1 MRLKT
6 VCNKELKISSIFN
19 KQIYFN
25 FDGGNITQ
33 DGGLTLIR
41 QIDEKTSVA
50 ESICNAIEDKRNPEK
65 IEHPLIN
72 LIRQKLYQIV
82 CGYEDDNDADKLRKD
97 PIFKTVIDRLPE
109 SDQDLASQPTFCRL
123 ENNITKKDIF
133 NLTEEL
139 ARLYAKRKLRKGKPK
154 QIIID
159 IDPTDDPTHGNQQY
173 TLFHG
178 YYGQYM
184 YYPLIVLDGETGDI
198 ISALL
203 RPGTF
208 HASQGAKGLLKRII
222 KILKE
227 YFPKTKFIIRGD
239 CGFGVPKMYNYCE
252 NHLNNH
258 GYIFGLSSNDRL
270 RALTKTYEEQI
281 KKNYEE
287 SKEKQKVFT
296 SFLYKADSWEKERV
310 VIAKVEYNSY
320 GLNVRYLVT
329 NMNFDISEAGY
340 NFYTERGEAENCIRD
355 LKNDLYL
362 DRLSCH
368 KYLANCFRMLISCFA
383 YVIMQEIRIILEGTE
398 LERAQSNTIRL
409 KLLKIG
415 ARIKET
421 VRKIWI
427 YFSSS
432 FIHQNLYNKLIES
445 FG

>member
-6 VCNKELKISSIFN
+6 VCNKELKISSTFN
-19 KQIYFN
+19 KQIIYNFN
-25 FDGGNITQ
+25 GGNITQ
-33 DGGLTLIR
+33 DGGLPLIR
-41 QIDEKTSVA
+41 QIDEKINVV
-50 ESICNAIEDKRNPEK
+50 ESICNVIKDKRNPEK

-72 LIRQKLYQIV
+72 LVRQKLYQIV

-123 ENNITKKDIF
+123 ENSITKQDIF
-133 NLTEEL
+133 KLTEEL
-139 ARLYAKRKLRKGKPK
+139 ARLYAKRKVRKGIPK
-154 QIIID
+154 KIIID

-178 YYGQYM
+178 YYYQYM

-208 HASQGAKGLLKRII
+208 HASQGADGLLKRII

-227 YFPKTKFIIRGD
+227 YFPKTNFIIRGD

-252 NHLNNH
+252 DSLNNH
-258 GYIFGLSSNDRL
+258 NYIFGISSNDRL
-270 RALTKTYEEQI
+270 RALTKKYEEEV
-281 KKNYEE
+281 KKHYEK
-287 SKEKQKVFT
+287 SKEKQKIFT
-296 SFLYKADSWEKERV
+296 SFLYKADSWEKERII
-310 VIAKVEYNSY
+310 IAKVEYNSHD
-320 GLNVRYLVT
+320 LNVRYLVT
-329 NMNFDISEAGY
+329 NMKFDSPEKGY
-340 NFYTERGEAENCIRD
+340 DFYTKRGEAENCIRD
-355 LKNDLYL
+355 LKNDLFL

-368 KYLANCFRMLISCFA
+368 KYLANCFRMLMSCFA
-383 YVIMQEIRIILEGTE
+383 YVIMQEIRYMLEGTE
-398 LERAQSNTIRL
+398 FERAQSNTIRL

-415 ARIKET
+415 VRIKET
-421 VRKIWI
+421 VRRIWL
-427 YFSSS
+427 YFSST
-432 FIHQNLYNKLIES
+432 FVYQDLYNTLLDS